1 MGVTLLI
8 IMKTITI
15 LLCVLA
21 NQVTS
26 PTKDIFP
33 ARILAQ
39 QKSISEDSD
48 LYVTCSTF
56 GFKKQMVVYVYFC
69 KDDIW
74 IDKKMQKPDQNDT
87 TFTIRNVGLHHSG
100 NYSCVYSSLNTLPK
114 VAMRGH
120 NVIQILVISNFLP
133 ADISVAG
140 QSTISEG
147 DDVAFRC
154 TVSDTLQ
161 TLGECQLIHSYL
173 RRNESILQVQ
183 PFNVTRMEATFT
195 IKGAVMRDSGHYSCV
210 VLPSKCIR
218 EHEKTLH
225 GNNAVLLKVTVI
237 WVPPVFVSCGVI
249 TLMLLLGLSLWWIYK
264 RDQRIGRKSKAG
276 YSASSNPCAASQ
288 QANADMVEEQ
298 QVQTAGEDLDT
309 QEGENS
315 LSGDSFSMEEEE
327 EYQTDV
333 AAEDFTYSIDCEGV
347 YSVADDPPLAEPN
360 PACLYAKSCRRKK
373 TQPIQAS
380 PDFIFT

>member
-8 IMKTITI
+8 IMNTITI

-26 PTKDIFP
+26 QTNDIFP

-39 QKSISEDSD
+39 QKAISEDSD

-56 GFKKQMVVYVYFC
+56 GFKKQIVVYVYLC

-74 IDKKMQKPDQNDT
+74 INKNMQKPDQNDT
-87 TFTIRNVGLHHSG
+87 TFMIHSVGLHNSG
-100 NYSCVYSSLNTLPK
+100 NYSCVYSIWNNSLPK
-114 VAMRGH
+114 VAMRGD

-140 QSTISEG
+140 PSTISEG
-147 DDVAFRC
+147 DHVAFRC

-161 TLGECQLIHSYL
+161 TLGKCQLIHSYL
-173 RRNESILQVQ
+173 RRNETILQVQ

-195 IKGAVMRDSGHYSCV
+195 IKSAVMRDSGHYSCV

-218 EHEKTLH
+218 EHEKTLY
-225 GNNAVLLKVTVI
+225 GNNAVLLEVTGEVN
-237 WVPPVFVSCGVI
+237 WVLPVFISCGVI
-249 TLMLLLGLSLWWIYK
+249 TLILSLGLSLWWINK
-264 RDQRIGRKSKAG
+264 RAG

-298 QVQTAGEDLDT
+298 QVQTEGEDLDT
-309 QEGENS
+309 QE
-315 LSGDSFSMEEEE
+315 GDSFSMEEEE
-327 EYQTDV
+327 EYQNTV
-333 AAEDFTYSIDCEGV
+333 AAEDFTYSDDCEGV
-347 YSVADDPPLAEPN
+347 YSVADEVDDEYDDIDQM
-360 PACLYAKSCRRKK
+360 CAK
-373 TQPIQAS
+373 
-380 PDFIFT
+380 

>member
-26 PTKDIFP
+26 HANAILP

-39 QKSISEDSD
+39 QKSLSEDSD

-56 GFKKQMVVYVYFC
+56 GFKKQIMVWVYLC
-69 KDDIW
+69 KDGIW
-74 IDKKMQKPDQNDT
+74 IDKNKQKPDQNDT
-87 TFTIRNVGLHHSG
+87 TFMIRSVGLDYSG
-100 NYSCVYSSLNTLPK
+100 NYSCVYSIGNNSLPK
-114 VAMRGH
+114 VTMRGD

-133 ADISVAG
+133 ADISVVG
-140 QSTISEG
+140 PSTVSEG
-147 DDVAFRC
+147 DHVAFRC
-154 TVSDTLQ
+154 TVSVTLQ

-173 RRNESILQVQ
+173 RRNETILQVQ

-218 EHEKTLH
+218 EHEKTLY
-225 GNNAVLLKVTVI
+225 GNNAVLLEVTVN
-237 WVPPVFVSCGVI
+237 WALPVFVSCGAI
-249 TLMLLLGLSLWWIYK
+249 TLMLSLGLSLWWINK
-264 RDQRIGRKSKAG
+264 RGQRIGRKSKAG
-276 YSASSNPCAASQ
+276 YSASSNPCTASQ
-288 QANADMVEEQ
+288 QANTDMVEEQ
-298 QVQTAGEDLDT
+298 QVQTEGEDLDT
-309 QEGENS
+309 QE
-315 LSGDSFSMEEEE
+315 GDSFSMEEEE
-327 EYQTDV
+327 DYYNAV
-333 AAEDFTYSIDCEGV
+333 VAEDFTYSNDCEGV
-347 YSVADDPPLAEPN
+347 YNVADDPPPAEPN

-373 TQPIQAS
+373 T
-380 PDFIFT
+380 PDPGLT